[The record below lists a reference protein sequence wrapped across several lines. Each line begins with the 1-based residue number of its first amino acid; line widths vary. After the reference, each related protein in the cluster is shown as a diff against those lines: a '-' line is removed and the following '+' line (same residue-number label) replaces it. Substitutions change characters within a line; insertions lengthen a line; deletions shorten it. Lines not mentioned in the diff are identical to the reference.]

1 MVPRPTTA
9 TVDSEEEE
17 EGDRGVAIAG
27 LQDEG

>member
-17 EGDRGVAIAG
+17 EEEGDRGVAIAG
-27 LQDEG
+27 LQE

>member
-9 TVDSEEEE
+9 TVDREEEEGE

-27 LQDEG
+27 LQE